1 MYLGSFITSIVRA
14 FERLVPDLSSVS
26 TIRKYTISFTNCIRV
41 ITKIMQLLR
50 LIISLI
56 IN

>member
-1 MYLGSFITSIVRA
+1 MCLGSFITSVVRA

-26 TIRKYTISFTNCIRV
+26 AVRKHATSFTNCIRV
-41 ITKIMQLLR
+41 MTKIMQSLR